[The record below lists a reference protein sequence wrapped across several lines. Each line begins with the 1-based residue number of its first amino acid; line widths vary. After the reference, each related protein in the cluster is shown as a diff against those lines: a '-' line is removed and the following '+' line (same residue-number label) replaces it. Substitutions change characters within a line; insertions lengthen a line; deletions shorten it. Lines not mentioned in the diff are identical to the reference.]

1 MTGTLGL
8 NGTNSNA
15 LTGAHLINKGV
26 ATETGDYIGL
36 NNSSVLENA
45 GTLNL
50 TDGFEIFSN
59 DTTANQL
66 ENDASGTINYTGS
79 TASSTTSISVSTTN
93 NGLISVTKGTLTDTE
108 LTNLVSGTLTGGS
121 YNATN
126 GTINVGAVITTNAAN
141 ITLGGLAGLIGN
153 GSASAL
159 STLKTNSGTLTLNGR
174 GLSVL
179 AALTNS
185 GTITLTTGTL
195 QVSSFTQSGGT
206 TTLPSPAVLKAGSGT
221 AAVAIN
227 GGLLTG
233 TGQVQGILTNK
244 GTVKPSG
251 NVAGPMTGTSTYT
264 QSTSGVLLI
273 PISGSTSAWDR
284 LRAAEPYRNSDPR
297 GKPHG
302 GDRIGLHAC
311 ARDHVHDLEG
321 LRRQWHLQLGHR
333 QSPLQSRLLRL
344 LRSDGG
350 ADDGRPH
357 GCRAADGHVDR
368 TASRPFDRRDHGD
381 REGRQSE
388 QRDRQLRG
396 QSGDERLDQR
406 GRHLPDGH
414 RPRWERN
421 G

>member
-1 MTGTLGL
+1 MTGTLGLNGTNSNALTGAHLINKGVATETGDYIGLNNSSVLENAGTLNLTDGFEIFSNDTTANQLENDASGTINYTSTAAASTQISVAMVNAGMLTLGGNSTLDVNGPSFDNSGTGTVNAGGTTTFSAEAGNSVSNVDAGTYSVASGAAVDFAGGTRTIGAATFTGTGPVHVSASLDVADPVSIPNLQLDSGSLAGPATLTVTGTLGL

-153 GSASAL
+153 GSASA
-159 STLKTNSGTLTLNGR
+159 
-174 GLSVL
+174 
-179 AALTNS
+179 
-185 GTITLTTGTL
+185 
-195 QVSSFTQSGGT
+195 
-206 TTLPSPAVLKAGSGT
+206 
-221 AAVAIN
+221 
-227 GGLLTG
+227 
-233 TGQVQGILTNK
+233 
-244 GTVKPSG
+244 
-251 NVAGPMTGTSTYT
+251 
-264 QSTSGVLLI
+264 
-273 PISGSTSAWDR
+273 
-284 LRAAEPYRNSDPR
+284 
-297 GKPHG
+297 
-302 GDRIGLHAC
+302 C
-311 ARDHVHDLEG
+311 
-321 LRRQWHLQLGHR
+321 
-333 QSPLQSRLLRL
+333 
-344 LRSDGG
+344 
-350 ADDGRPH
+350 
-357 GCRAADGHVDR
+357 
-368 TASRPFDRRDHGD
+368 
-381 REGRQSE
+381 
-388 QRDRQLRG
+388 
-396 QSGDERLDQR
+396 
-406 GRHLPDGH
+406 
-414 RPRWERN
+414 
-421 G
+421 

>member
-1 MTGTLGL
+1 MPGLQRGQWRRSGLRGGTRTIGAATFTGTGPVHVSASLDVADPVSLPNLQLDSGSLAGPATLTVTGTLGL

-195 QVSSFTQSGGT
+195 QVSSFTQSGG
-206 TTLPSPAVLKAGSGT
+206 
-221 AAVAIN
+221 
-227 GGLLTG
+227 
-233 TGQVQGILTNK
+233 
-244 GTVKPSG
+244 
-251 NVAGPMTGTSTYT
+251 
-264 QSTSGVLLI
+264 
-273 PISGSTSAWDR
+273 R
-284 LRAAEPYRNSDPR
+284 PR
-297 GKPHG
+297 
-302 GDRIGLHAC
+302 
-311 ARDHVHDLEG
+311 
-321 LRRQWHLQLGHR
+321 
-333 QSPLQSRLLRL
+333 
-344 LRSDGG
+344 
-350 ADDGRPH
+350 
-357 GCRAADGHVDR
+357 CRA
-368 TASRPFDRRDHGD
+368 
-381 REGRQSE
+381 
-388 QRDRQLRG
+388 QRC
-396 QSGDERLDQR
+396 
-406 GRHLPDGH
+406 
-414 RPRWERN
+414 
-421 G
+421 

>member
-121 YNATN
+121 YNTTN

-227 GGLLTG
+227 GVPDRDRTG
-233 TGQVQGILTNK
+233 AGHPHEQGDSQTK
-244 GTVKPSG
+244 WRRRRARGRDVD
-251 NVAGPMTGTSTYT
+251 VH
-264 QSTSGVLLI
+264 
-273 PISGSTSAWDR
+273 PIDERCPPDPDQRVDVAWDR
-284 LRAAEPYRNSDPR
+284 LRAAEPYRTATL
-297 GKPHG
+297 G
-302 GDRIGLHAC
+302 GNLTVATASGYA
-311 ARDHVHDLEG
+311 
-321 LRRQWHLQLGHR
+321 
-333 QSPLQSRLLRL
+333 
-344 LRSDGG
+344 LRSGP
-350 ADDGRPH
+350 R
-357 GCRAADGHVDR
+357 
-368 TASRPFDRRDHGD
+368 SR
-381 REGRQSE
+381 S
-388 QRDRQLRG
+388 
-396 QSGDERLDQR
+396 
-406 GRHLPDGH
+406 
-414 RPRWERN
+414 
-421 G
+421 